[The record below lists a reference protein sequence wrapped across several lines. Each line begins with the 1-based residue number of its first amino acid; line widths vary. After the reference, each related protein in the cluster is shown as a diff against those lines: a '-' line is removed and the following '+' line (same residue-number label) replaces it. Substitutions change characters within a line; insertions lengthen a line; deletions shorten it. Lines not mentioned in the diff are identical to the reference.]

1 RNRCVGARASSI
13 VSLSLQPA
21 PKRRAPTMPQ
31 HDDRTHRSSVE
42 ERYEVLLEIGRVLTS
57 TLSAGELYSVI
68 HRETARAL
76 SADNFTIALFD
87 HGRDLARVVFHVEH
101 GASRDVDASYRG
113 SDSEVVRSRKP
124 VLITDDPAA
133 VARLSH
139 VDGRKRPCH
148 SGVAAPM
155 VHHGRVIGAV
165 GAWSEK
171 PGAYTEEDLALLG
184 GIADIAAIA
193 IYNALQFAELERRR
207 REAEQI
213 EEIGRALTSELD
225 PQELLGKV
233 AEAVLGV
240 LDLDGVAVWMR
251 EGRD

>member
-1 RNRCVGARASSI
+1 
-13 VSLSLQPA
+13 
-21 PKRRAPTMPQ
+21 
-31 HDDRTHRSSVE
+31 
-42 ERYEVLLEIGRVLTS
+42 
-57 TLSAGELYSVI
+57 SAGELYSVI

-101 GASRDVDASYRG
+101 GASRDVDTSYRG

-124 VLITDDPAA
+124 VLIADDPAA
-133 VARLSH
+133 VARLAH

-184 GIADIAAIA
+184 GIAAIA
-193 IYNALQFAELERRR
+193 GRRSSRRSAEPSPASSTRRSCSARWPRPCSGCSTSTASPCGCVKAGTAGPARSPTPRARSRSRSAPAGTSTRISWR
-207 REAEQI
+207 R
-213 EEIGRALTSELD
+213 
-225 PQELLGKV
+225 
-233 AEAVLGV
+233 
-240 LDLDGVAVWMR
+240 
-251 EGRD
+251 